1 MSGKTLATEASNR
14 KSSGLRSVA
23 NRRSVSCSG
32 APDLPLLIAV
42 LFGTC
47 GWGQVRGRGPLA
59 AYTPVLVIY
68 QDTPKGW
75 IDIGGDG
82 QVAIV
87 ADRVQFRRLA
97 RHPEAF
103 TGLDMNGLEIADRHV
118 VLVFGM
124 VDATGDL

>member
-82 QVAIV
+82 KVAV
-87 ADRVQFRRLA
+87 LAHSVQLRGLSG
-97 RHPEAF
+97 HPEAF
-103 TGLDMNGLEIADRHV
+103 AGLDMNSLEVADRHM
-118 VLVFGM
+118 VLVFSMINAAG
-124 VDATGDL
+124 GL

>member
-1 MSGKTLATEASNR
+1 MSGNTLATEASNR

-23 NRRSVSCSG
+23 NKRSVSCSG
-32 APDLPLLIAV
+32 APDFPLVIAV
-42 LFGTC
+42 LFRTG
-47 GWGQVRGRGPLA
+47 GRGQVGGRWPLTA
-59 AYTPVLVIY
+59 HTPVLVVH
-68 QDTPKGW
+68 QDTPERG